1 MGERWDLDRLSAEW
15 TARGLDRRQ
24 LMKLI
29 GAGAGATA
37 LSTLFATPRAGAQDA
52 SSGGSQ
58 VSILWRKPTTL
69 NPLFSTAGNEQQV
82 ERLIFGA
89 LVKMTADLEQ
99 VPDIAEEVNVSDD
112 ATTYTFTMHEGT
124 TFNDGTPM
132 TSADVVFTIERAVDK
147 RTASFW
153 RGRLLGIA
161 GAEAY
166 GDQEADS
173 ISGLE
178 APDDRTIKITLENP
192 DSAFLVNFVDFS
204 GFGILPKHILGDV
217 APDQLIN
224 HPFNLEPTVGAGA
237 FSFLRY
243 ETDQFLELERNESY
257 WGEPP
262 ALERI
267 FLRILQP
274 EIAVADLER
283 GNLDMMAIGIDD
295 VGRLTENP
303 ELTVVSVPS
312 PSLDTISVNLDREY
326 FQDKRLRQAMMYAL
340 DRETIVAEIYQGQA
354 QVINSPIFGPD
365 WMGIPEGLNEYPYDP
380 DKARQLVEE
389 SGWDTNRTVE
399 MMYVPGGNRTFD
411 SMVPIV
417 QAQFADVGIK
427 VELLQLEA
435 PELIR
440 KLVTE
445 PDYDL
450 YIGGGGVY
458 GADPS
463 ISSKYYL
470 SANLTP
476 AGANNVRYVNEEIDR
491 LYDEGRVAS
500 ELDERRAIYTEIAK
514 ILNDDLPSIFLWS
527 PNTNF
532 AFNKRLEGFEPP
544 RYVDNRLWNAEEWSL
559 RES

>member
-15 TARGLDRRQ
+15 TARGLDRRH

-37 LSTLFATPRAGAQDA
+37 LSTLIATPRADAQDG

-58 VSILWRKPTTL
+58 VSMLWGKPTTL

-82 ERLIFGA
+82 ERLLFGA
-89 LVKMTADLEQ
+89 LVKMTADLDQ
-99 VPDIAEEVNVSDD
+99 VLDLASEIEISDD
-112 ATTYTFTMHEGT
+112 ATVYTFTIHEGA
-124 TFNDGTPM
+124 TFNDGTPL

-166 GDQEADS
+166 GSQEAES
-173 ISGLE
+173 ITGLE
-178 APDDRTIKITLENP
+178 APDERTVKITLENT

-204 GFGILPKHILGDV
+204 GFGILPKHILEDV

-224 HPFNLEPTVGAGA
+224 HPFNLEPSVGAGA
-237 FSFLRY
+237 YNFVRY
-243 ETDQFLELERNESY
+243 ETDQFLELERNPTY
-257 WGEPP
+257 WGEQP
-262 ALERI
+262 AVERI

-274 EIAVADLER
+274 EIAVAELEQ
-283 GNLDMMAIGIDD
+283 GNLDVMPIGIDD
-295 VGRLTENP
+295 IDRLTENP
-303 ELTVVSVPS
+303 NLTVVSVPS
-312 PSLDTISVNLDREY
+312 PSLDTISINLDREY

-340 DRETIVAEIYQGQA
+340 DRESIVKEIYQGQA
-354 QVINSPIFGPD
+354 QVMNSPIFGPD

-389 SGWDTNRTVE
+389 SGWDTSRTVE

-445 PDYDL
+445 PDYDM

-463 ISSKYYL
+463 ISSKYYI

-491 LYDEGRVAS
+491 LYDEGRAVS
-500 ELDERRAIYTEIAK
+500 EQDDRRAIYTEIAQ
-514 ILNDDLPSIFLWS
+514 ILNEDLPSIFLWS

-532 AFNKRLEGFEPP
+532 ASNTRLQGFEAP
-544 RYVDNRLWNAEEWSL
+544 RYVNNQLWNAEEWSID
-559 RES
+559 EP